1 MATESKKINFEIT
14 TPERTVLTTEIL
26 KVTVPTKKG
35 EITVLPGHIPVVASL
50 VSGVMEVT
58 DENGELELIAV
69 SGGFLAIMP
78 ENKVVVLADTAERAP
93 EIDAEKA
100 EEARRIAE
108 EERERQKTEQFD
120 MKRFTDVNA
129 SISKQLARERAANKW
144 RKLKG

>member
-100 EEARRIAE
+100 EEARRMAE

>member
-1 MATESKKINFEIT
+1 MATESKKIKFEIT

-26 KVTVPTKKG
+26 KVTIPTKKG
-35 EITVLPGHIPVVASL
+35 EITVLPGHIPIVASL

-58 DENGELELIAV
+58 DVNGELELIAV
-69 SGGFLAIMP
+69 SGGFLTIMP

-100 EEARRIAE
+100 EEARRMAE

-129 SISKQLARERAANKW
+129 SISKQLARERAASKW